1 MNTEVFK
8 FDVVTVKSKTRAFNL
23 HQSQN
28 QYFSEKLDRDLFLE
42 MVEIPEGK
50 FMMGSPDYEVEA
62 YQNEK
67 PQHLVTVNSF
77 FLGKYPVTQAQ
88 WQFVASLE
96 EIALPL
102 DSNPAKYQG
111 GDRPVEQISWYE
123 AVEFCLR
130 LSQLSGR
137 TYRLPS
143 EAEWEYACRANT
155 DSRFH
160 FGRKLPKNLVNN
172 YDSRSKQ
179 QYPEGTTPVGA
190 FGVANAFGLYDM
202 HGNLYEWCSDYWHD
216 DYKYAPCDGSAWFD
230 GITESDR
237 IIRGGFWNSY
247 ARNCRS
253 AFRDRSEP
261 NLRSS
266 VIGFRVVCELE
277 MPSSRY

>member
-8 FDVVTVKSKTRAFNL
+8 FDVVTVKSKTKSFNL
-23 HQSQN
+23 RQSQS
-28 QYFSEKLDRDLFLE
+28 QYFSEKLARELFLE
-42 MVEIPEGK
+42 MVEIPAGK

-62 YQNEK
+62 YENEK
-67 PQHLVTVNSF
+67 PHHPVTVNSF
-77 FLGKYPVTQAQ
+77 FIGKYPVTQAQ

-102 DSNPAKYQG
+102 DRNPAKYQG
-111 GDRPVEQISWYE
+111 SDRPVEQISWYE

-130 LSQLSGR
+130 LSQLTGR

-143 EAEWEYACRANT
+143 EAEWEYACRAGT

-179 QYPEGTTPVGA
+179 EYPEGTTPVGA

-202 HGNLYEWCSDYWHD
+202 HGNLYEWCSDFWHD
-216 DYKYAPCDGSAWFD
+216 DYQYAPCDGSAWFD
-230 GITESDR
+230 GMNESDR
-237 IIRGGFWNSY
+237 VIRGGFWNSY

-261 NLRSS
+261 ESCSS
-266 VIGFRVVCELE
+266 VVGFRVVCEIE
-277 MPSSRY
+277 KPSR